1 MLDSASE
8 VARAPIDKMYRKHV
22 LDNGIRVVAE
32 KMASVKSVSVG
43 LWVNV
48 GSRDEQDNEQGLSHF
63 LEHMFFKGTR
73 TRSSQDI
80 AKEIDALGGELNAFT
95 SRETTTFYTK
105 VLDEELPKAVNLM
118 SDIFHH
124 SLFQNREIAKEKQ
137 VVMEE
142 FKMVEDDPEDL
153 VHDLY
158 TQSIWKGHPL
168 GRSILGTRETV
179 ESLSR
184 EAILEFLTR
193 HYQPSQ
199 IIISV
204 AGNFEWL
211 TLLRLLDR
219 SFGRFTS
226 PNGHFPTRL
235 APRARGGIVAKKKPL
250 NQIHFCLGTWGLAQD
265 HPDRYLAYTLNT
277 LLGGGVSSRLFQQVR
292 ENRGW
297 VYSIYSVLSS
307 FKDAGLFSVYAAT
320 SLETAFKAIRLVLK
334 EIKQIKQKG
343 VSTAE
348 LDKAKGHMKGS
359 LMLSLES
366 TNSRMSRL
374 AKDEIYFGRYIPLEE
389 ILKGIDR
396 VTPRRIRR
404 LSEDLF
410 HPEYLTLTTLGPLSR
425 KDLPDDLLRC

>member
-1 MLDSASE
+1 
-8 VARAPIDKMYRKHV
+8 MYQKQV

-48 GSRDEQDNEQGLSHF
+48 GSRDEQESEQGLSHF
-63 LEHMFFKGTR
+63 LEHMFFKGTQ

-105 VLDEELPKAVNLM
+105 VLDEELSKAVNLM

-124 SLFQNREIAKEKQ
+124 SVFKNREIAKEKQ

-142 FKMVEDDPEDL
+142 FKMAEDDPEDL

-168 GRSILGTRETV
+168 GRSILGTRETI
-179 ESLSR
+179 ESLDRDS
-184 EAILEFLTR
+184 ILKFLAH
-193 HYQPSQ
+193 HYHPSQ
-199 IIISV
+199 MIISV
-204 AGNFEWL
+204 AGNFKW
-211 TLLRLLDR
+211 TPLLRLLDR
-219 SFGRFTS
+219 AFGRFTS
-226 PNGHFPTRL
+226 PNGYFPPRV
-235 APRARGGIVAKKKPL
+235 APQVQGGIVAKKKPL
-250 NQIHFCLGTWGLAQD
+250 SQIHFCLGTRGLAQN
-265 HPDRYLAYTLNT
+265 HSDRYVAYTLNT

-334 EIKQIKQKG
+334 EIKQVKQKG
-343 VSTAE
+343 MGTAE
-348 LDKAKGHMKGS
+348 LNKAKGHMKGS
-359 LMLSLES
+359 LMLNLES

-389 ILKGIDR
+389 ILKGIDQ
-396 VTPRRIRR
+396 VTPGKIQR
-404 LSEDLF
+404 LAEELF
-410 HPEYLTLTTLGPLSR
+410 TPHDLTLTTLGPLSR

>member
-1 MLDSASE
+1 MG
-8 VARAPIDKMYRKHV
+8 VYRKQV

-32 KMASVKSVSVG
+32 KMSSVKSVSVG

-48 GSRDEQDNEQGLSHF
+48 GSRDEEKHEQGLSHF

-80 AKEIDALGGELNAFT
+80 AKEIDAMGGELNAFT

-105 VLDEELPKAVNLM
+105 VLDEELPKAVELLG
-118 SDIFHH
+118 DIFHH
-124 SLFQNREIAKEKQ
+124 SMFDHREIAKEKQ

-168 GRSILGTRETV
+168 GRSILGTREAV

-184 EAILEFLTR
+184 ETILKFLNR
-193 HYQPSQ
+193 HYHPGQ
-199 IIISV
+199 IVISV
-204 AGNFEWL
+204 AGNFEWMP
-211 TLLRLLDR
+211 LLRLLDR
-219 SFGRFTS
+219 AFGHFTS
-226 PNGHFPTRL
+226 PNGYLPIRV
-235 APRARGGIVAKKKPL
+235 APKAQGGVVAKKKPL
-250 NQIHFCLGTWGLAQD
+250 NQIHFCLGTRGLPQD
-265 HPDRYLAYTLNT
+265 HPDRYVAYTLNT

-307 FKDAGLFSVYAAT
+307 FKDAGLFSVYGAT
-320 SLETAFKAIRLVLK
+320 SLETAFKAIHLAIK
-334 EIKQIKQKG
+334 EIRQISHKG
-343 VSTAE
+343 VNVGE
-348 LDKAKGHMKGS
+348 LEKAKGHMKGS

-366 TNSRMSRL
+366 TTSRMSRL
-374 AKDEIYFGRYIPLEE
+374 AKDEIYFGRYVSLGE
-389 ILKGIDR
+389 ILKGIGH
-396 VTPRRIRR
+396 VTPRQIQR

-410 HPEYLTLTTLGPLSR
+410 DPQYLTLTTLGPLSK
-425 KDLPDDLLRC
+425 KDLPDNLLQLS